1 MISIQIVPRIGQD
14 AYKLLRYKVTH
25 EARTWSW
32 TNKAKTRLKHA
43 QLKHGYIEVGS
54 ADAIVVA
61 HIHPNEP
68 SDAFF
73 LLEKFIGRLTAWFSE
88 DIVAIN
94 VQFISEEKAR
104 KKK

>member
-1 MISIQIVPRIGQD
+1 MISIQIVPRLGQD
-14 AYKLLRYKVTH
+14 AYKLLRYTV
-25 EARTWSW
+25 
-32 TNKAKTRLKHA
+32 
-43 QLKHGYIEVGS
+43 
-54 ADAIVVA
+54 VVA

-88 DIVAIN
+88 EIVAIN
-94 VQFISEEKAR
+94 VQFISEEKRR